1 MKFADFSFK
10 NFKGINKM
18 KLDLKES
25 PNSNIYA
32 LVGLNESGKTTILEA
47 ISTYK
52 SEEMPMTKETRNSKT
67 NPNELIPLGKRANF
81 IPGISVILI
90 DAHYFFTGVMLSYA
104 RYGCKTRLKIFKR

>member
-18 KLDLKES
+18 KLELTES
-25 PNSNIYA
+25 PDSKIYA

-67 NPNELIPLGKRANF
+67 NPNDYF
-81 IPGISVILI
+81 IVKICSLTQRSFIYVVYSIL
-90 DAHYFFTGVMLSYA
+90 
-104 RYGCKTRLKIFKR
+104 